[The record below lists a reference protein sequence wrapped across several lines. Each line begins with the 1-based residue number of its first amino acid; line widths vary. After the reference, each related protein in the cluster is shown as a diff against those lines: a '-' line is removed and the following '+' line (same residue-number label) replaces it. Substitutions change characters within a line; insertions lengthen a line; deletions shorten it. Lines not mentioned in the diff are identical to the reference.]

1 MIKVRGSDLIRAV
14 IARTY
19 MKSSDLIRA
28 APPIP
33 IPTVGAVYDG
43 TISTAP
49 TFGALFSQ
57 VVGMIKVRGSDL
69 IRAVIARTYM
79 KSSDLIRAAPPIPIP
94 TVGAV
99 YDGTISTAPTFGA
112 LFS

>member
-1 MIKVRGSDLIRAV
+1 MKSSDLIRAVIARTYMKSSDLIRAV

-49 TFGALFSQ
+49 TFGALFS
-57 VVGMIKVRGSDL
+57 
-69 IRAVIARTYM
+69 
-79 KSSDLIRAAPPIPIP
+79 
-94 TVGAV
+94 
-99 YDGTISTAPTFGA
+99 
-112 LFS
+112 